1 MEIQISSQ
9 QEIPGLISQKIKR
22 KLERVLKDLACPE
35 KELSILF
42 TDDKRIADLNN
53 RYLGRKGPTNVL
65 AFPMKE
71 GATSE
76 FESPML
82 GDVVISVGAA
92 LRESEEFGEDLEHT
106 IDRLLIHGLL
116 HLLGYD
122 HEKSDSEAERM
133 ENKEKRLLS
142 VIRDLR

>member
-1 MEIQISSQ
+1 MEIQVNSQ
-9 QEIPGLISQKIKR
+9 QEITGLKSQKIKR
-22 KLERVLKDLACPE
+22 NLERILKDLGCPD

-42 TDDKRIADLNN
+42 TDDIRIAHLNN

-65 AFPMKE
+65 AFPMEE
-71 GATSE
+71 GPTSN

-82 GDVVISVGAA
+82 GDVVISVSTA
-92 LRESEEFGEDLEHT
+92 LREAKKHGEALEHT

-122 HEKSDSEAERM
+122 HEKSTAEAKRM
-133 ENKEKRLLS
+133 EKEEKRLITL
-142 VIRDLR
+142 IRED

>member
-1 MEIQISSQ
+1 M
-9 QEIPGLISQKIKR
+9 
-22 KLERVLKDLACPE
+22 ACPE

-42 TDDKRIADLNN
+42 TDDKRIAELNK
-53 RYLGRKGPTNVL
+53 RYLGREGPTNVL

-71 GATSE
+71 VPTSE

-92 LRESEEFGEDLEHT
+92 LRESEEFEEDLEHT

-122 HEKSDSEAERM
+122 HEKSDSETERM
-133 ENKEKRLLS
+133 ENEEKRLIS
-142 VIRDLR
+142 VIQQF

>member
-1 MEIQISSQ
+1 MEIQVNSQ
-9 QEIPGLISQKIKR
+9 QEITGLKSQKIKR
-22 KLERVLKDLACPE
+22 NLERILKDLGCPD

-42 TDDKRIADLNN
+42 TDDIRIAHLNN

-65 AFPMKE
+65 AFPMEE
-71 GATSE
+71 GPTSN

-82 GDVVISVGAA
+82 GDVVISVSTA
-92 LRESEEFGEDLEHT
+92 LREAKKHGEALEHT

-122 HEKSDSEAERM
+122 HQKSTAEAKRM
-133 ENKEKRLLS
+133 EKEEKRLITL
-142 VIRDLR
+142 IRED

>member
-1 MEIQISSQ
+1 
-9 QEIPGLISQKIKR
+9 
-22 KLERVLKDLACPE
+22 LACPE

-71 GATSE
+71 EGPTSE

-82 GDVVISVGAA
+82 GDVVI
-92 LRESEEFGEDLEHT
+92 
-106 IDRLLIHGLL
+106 
-116 HLLGYD
+116 
-122 HEKSDSEAERM
+122 
-133 ENKEKRLLS
+133 
-142 VIRDLR
+142 